1 MTPSQRLPSSS
12 AASVPPASATSRPS
26 GSPTSPRPGDFDV
39 EIVDLKDYPLPLFD
53 APASDFWM
61 PTPNEVAAKWQAKLN
76 EFDGYIIV
84 TAEYNRSI
92 PGALKNAI
100 DWAYKP
106 FIKKAVAYV
115 AYGSVGGARAVE
127 HLRNIMVE
135 LQAVSVR
142 HGVHIGGSDFV
153 PIMMGQKT
161 WDDTKGNFDPFTDLL
176 DNLVWWT
183 NATKTARAADAVG
196 RQGRLSAPKRSGSSP
211 SHPDRGRRLRR
222 RPFAFSAR

>member
-1 MTPSQRLPSSS
+1 MSKPKIGVIISSTR
-12 AASVPPASATSRPS
+12 PTRFGEKPAKWILEHAKAR
-26 GSPTSPRPGDFDV
+26 GDIDV
-39 EIVDLKDYPLPLFD
+39 ELVDLRDYPLPLFD

-92 PGALKNAI
+92 TGALKNAI

-106 FIKKAVAYV
+106 FMKKAVAYV
-115 AYGSVGGARAVE
+115 GYGSVGGARAIE

-142 HGVHIGGSDFV
+142 HAIHIGGSDFLPV
-153 PIMMGQKT
+153 MMGQKT
-161 WDDTKGNFDPFTDLL
+161 WEETAPRFDAFVPEVLE
-176 DNLVWWT
+176 NLVWWT
-183 NATKTARAADAVG
+183 NATKAARDADA
-196 RQGRLSAPKRSGSSP
+196 AK
-211 SHPDRGRRLRR
+211 
-222 RPFAFSAR
+222 AAKAA

>member
-1 MTPSQRLPSSS
+1 MSKPKIGVIIGSIRPTRFGDKPAKWIAEH
-12 AASVPPASATSRPS
+12 AAAR
-26 GSPTSPRPGDFDV
+26 GDIDV

-84 TAEYNRSI
+84 VAEYNRSI
-92 PGALKNAI
+92 TGALKNAI

-106 FIKKAVAYV
+106 FMKKAVAYV
-115 AYGSVGGARAVE
+115 GYGSVGGARAIE
-127 HLRNIMVE
+127 HLRNIMTE

-142 HGVHIGGSDFV
+142 HAVHIGGSDFV

-161 WDDTKGNFDPFTDLL
+161 WEDTAPGFNAFVPEML

-183 NATKTARAADAVG
+183 NATKTAREADAAKAAS
-196 RQGRLSAPKRSGSSP
+196 QA
-211 SHPDRGRRLRR
+211 
-222 RPFAFSAR
+222 A

>member
-1 MTPSQRLPSSS
+1 MSKPKIGVIISSIR
-12 AASVPPASATSRPS
+12 PTRFGEKPAKWIAEHAKAR
-26 GSPTSPRPGDFDV
+26 GDIDV

-84 TAEYNRSI
+84 VAEYNRSI
-92 PGALKNAI
+92 TGALKNAI

-106 FIKKAVAYV
+106 FIRKAVSYV
-115 AYGSVGGARAVE
+115 GYGSVGGARAIE
-127 HLRNIMVE
+127 HLRNIMTE

-142 HGVHIGGSDFV
+142 HAVHIGGSDFV

-161 WDDTKGNFDPFTDLL
+161 WDDVLPSQVPFTKDVF
-176 DNLVWWT
+176 DNLLWWT
-183 NATKTARAADAVG
+183 NATKVAREGDAAKVAS
-196 RQGRLSAPKRSGSSP
+196 QA
-211 SHPDRGRRLRR
+211 
-222 RPFAFSAR
+222 A

>member
-1 MTPSQRLPSSS
+1 MSKPKIGVIISSTRPTRFGEKPAKWI
-12 AASVPPASATSRPS
+12 AAHAAAR
-26 GSPTSPRPGDFDV
+26 GDIDV
-39 EIVDLKDYPLPLFD
+39 EIVDLRDYPLPLFD

-92 PGALKNAI
+92 TGALKNAI

-106 FIKKAVAYV
+106 FMRKAVAYV
-115 AYGSVGGARAVE
+115 GYGSVGGARAIE

-142 HGVHIGGSDFV
+142 HAVHIGGSDFV
-153 PIMMGQKT
+153 PMMMGQKT
-161 WDDTKGNFDPFTDLL
+161 WEDTAPAFDAFVPEVLE
-176 DNLVWWT
+176 NLVWWT
-183 NATKTARAADAVG
+183 KATKTARETDAAA
-196 RQGRLSAPKRSGSSP
+196 AK
-211 SHPDRGRRLRR
+211 
-222 RPFAFSAR
+222 AA